1 MRRHIAPRAFE
12 ELPMRSVS
20 RLSSSSSTIGTGDA
34 LDRLEQ
40 DHRQVETLF
49 AQASLSPGVTRA
61 RTVRLIT
68 HALTVHA
75 RLEEEVIY
83 PAIADALGA
92 GRSLVDKAV
101 AEHDEMKGLIARLE
115 RTDPSDVEVLDDLRA
130 LHLLV
135 QQHVAVEEGEVFP
148 VFRARASAAEM
159 DGLTRKADR
168 ARGAAPSP
176 PAEDGNGHAEARPSR
191 NEATKAAVTTAS
203 GRKPAG
209 PASRK
214 AASPRSTPAKATKA
228 KKATGTRKGAS

>member
-1 MRRHIAPRAFE
+1 
-12 ELPMRSVS
+12 MRSVS
-20 RLSSSSSTIGTGDA
+20 RLPASSSTIGTGDA
-34 LDRLEQ
+34 LDRLQQ

-83 PAIADALGA
+83 PVIADVLGA
-92 GRSLVDKAV
+92 GRSLVAQAV
-101 AEHDEMKGLIARLE
+101 AEHDEMKGLIAQLE
-115 RTDPSDVEVLDDLRA
+115 RSDPPDVEVLDDLRS
-130 LHLLV
+130 LQLLV

-148 VFRARASAAEM
+148 AFRARAGAAEM
-159 DGLTRKADR
+159 DRLTREADR

-176 PAEDGNGHAEARPSR
+176 PVEDGDGHAEARPSA
-191 NEATKAAVTTAS
+191 NAASKAAATRAA
-203 GRKPAG
+203 GRKSSR

-214 AASPRSTPAKATKA
+214 AASAKSTPAKATKA
-228 KKATGTRKGAS
+228 KKTKKTTGSRRGAS

>member
-1 MRRHIAPRAFE
+1 
-12 ELPMRSVS
+12 MRSVS

-34 LDRLEQ
+34 LDRLQQ

-92 GRSLVDKAV
+92 GRSLVDQAV

-115 RTDPSDVEVLDDLRA
+115 RSDPSDVEVLDDLRA

-159 DGLTRKADR
+159 DRLTRKADR

-176 PAEDGNGHAEARPSR
+176 PVEDGNGHAEARRSP
-191 NEATKAAVTTAS
+191 NEATKAATRAS
-203 GRKPAG
+203 GRKPAR
-209 PASRK
+209 PPSRK
-214 AASPRSTPAKATKA
+214 AADPRSTPAKATKA